1 MASSNTNDRCFNND
15 AAANSNDVAASNALA
30 ADYSGDGMI
39 VGLNAWIDAAI
50 ETLKTTNATTSYPH
64 NNQHNNIVC
73 SREYVSC
80 ALKIAHSLADQLCV
94 VDEEKKVT
102 TSAGLDGD
110 GGGGGISLDPSII
123 NEIMAGPHQRQWQQ
137 RKYESLAHSIYVRC
151 GANVLTQEEKKDDG
165 SRTTTLSSN
174 DLEPLPLHP
183 DEFSEPDDLGTLAQQ
198 LSSLLEG
205 GSDHIIEY
213 LKVRCATL
221 REDLVRDMCID
232 DDARMVA
239 IHSLGATFFQLFSG
253 GQQVPEQIGTVGQSS
268 VGMLGTE
275 GADRLDHMSK
285 KTQRSTQSSTV
296 SSVESLKSLGLPN
309 ALCDMISNMI
319 DRTNE
324 GATGDESY
332 ETVTDLRDDLRLMM
346 DSPEVYLRDLDMANA
361 STVGLQMGSIGDKD
375 GRTYFYGRELELATL
390 KESYQ
395 RSVSSGCE
403 VAMIYGSSG
412 IGKSMLSNK
421 FAEDVTSRR
430 DGHIHDGGSGVFL
443 SGSFDKLQQS
453 QPFHAISSAFDE
465 YCTLL
470 STRDDST
477 VEMVST
483 ALKRDLGDE
492 ISSLVTAMP
501 SLRVILGNDYVC
513 DQNDGDSDVAVD
525 AQKRLRYLFCQFV
538 EIILGCQ
545 EEPLILFLD
554 DCQWIDAASVALL
567 NQILMM
573 PNKSATNKQRRFF
586 FFGCCRDD
594 EVNEEHPLTLM
605 LSSLETFGTK
615 TTNIMLTSM
624 SKETV
629 NEMVSTTLS
638 LLPRLTRPLADI

>member
-1 MASSNTNDRCFNND
+1 MVTSNTYHCIEDD
-15 AAANSNDVAASNALA
+15 DGTAAANQDDVAASTALA

-39 VGLNAWIDAAI
+39 IGLNAWIDAAI
-50 ETLKTTNATTSYPH
+50 ESLKTTTATASTGH
-64 NNQHNNIVC
+64 NNQHNNNIVS

-94 VDEEKKVT
+94 VDEKRKVT

-123 NEIMAGPHQRQWQQ
+123 NEIMAGPHQRRWQQ
-137 RKYESLAHSIYVRC
+137 RKYESLAHSVYVRC
-151 GANVLTQEEKKDDG
+151 GANVLTHGEKKDDG
-165 SRTTTLSSN
+165 SRTTTLSTPTLTNN
-174 DLEPLPLHP
+174 DLEPLPLHR
-183 DEFSEPDDLGTLAQQ
+183 DESFEPDDLGILAQQ

-213 LKVRCATL
+213 LNVRCATL
-221 REDLVRDMCID
+221 REDLVRDLCIN

-253 GQQVPEQIGTVGQSS
+253 GQQVPEQVGTTVQSS
-268 VGMLGTE
+268 VGMLGTKC
-275 GADRLDHMSK
+275 ADRLDHMSK

-296 SSVESLKSLGLPN
+296 SSVESLKSLGLPT
-309 ALCDMISNMI
+309 ALCDLISNMI

-332 ETVTDLRDDLRLMM
+332 EAVTDLRDDLRLMM
-346 DSPEVYLRDLDMANA
+346 DSPEVYLRDLDMTHA
-361 STVGLQMGSIGDKD
+361 STVGLQMESIGDKD

-470 STRDDST
+470 STRDEST

-501 SLRVILGNDYVC
+501 SLRVILGNDCVC

-525 AQKRLRYLFCQFV
+525 AQK
-538 EIILGCQ
+538 
-545 EEPLILFLD
+545 
-554 DCQWIDAASVALL
+554 
-567 NQILMM
+567 
-573 PNKSATNKQRRFF
+573 
-586 FFGCCRDD
+586 
-594 EVNEEHPLTLM
+594 
-605 LSSLETFGTK
+605 
-615 TTNIMLTSM
+615 
-624 SKETV
+624 
-629 NEMVSTTLS
+629 
-638 LLPRLTRPLADI
+638 